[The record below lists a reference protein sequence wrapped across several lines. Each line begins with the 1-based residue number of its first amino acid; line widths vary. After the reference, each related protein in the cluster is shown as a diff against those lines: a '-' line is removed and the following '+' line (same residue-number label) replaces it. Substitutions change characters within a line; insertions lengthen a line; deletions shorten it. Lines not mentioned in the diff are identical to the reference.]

1 MELQGSAQYAYWL
14 LLLPLIASGL
24 SAFVTRSIPLLS
36 ALFSWASTLGCLG
49 LSASILVERLDGA
62 NPLSYSFVNKIAL
75 IPHPAQSIANLPVG
89 ILIDNLT
96 AVMLTMICFIAL
108 LIQIYSYSYIS
119 VEVKHFPTQGP
130 TTVSRFFACLNLFI
144 FSMMGLVLSVST
156 VQLYIFWELVGL
168 CSYLLIGFW
177 FFKTS
182 AAVASRKAFV
192 VTKFADLGFLLGV
205 LCLGKATQTF
215 FFPSMLTMTPGV
227 DGALLNIGLILLF
240 CGAIGKS
247 AQFPLHIWLPDAMEG
262 PTPVSALIHAATMV
276 AAGVYMVARMAPV
289 FALPDAHQATM
300 VVAWTG
306 AITALLAGSMAL
318 VQNDI
323 KKILAYSTVSQLG
336 FMLTALGAGA
346 TNAGVFHLITHAFF
360 KALLFLGS
368 GAVIVACHSNDIWK
382 MGGLKKRLP
391 ATHLAFFFGCLALS
405 GIPPFAGF
413 WSKDEILGGLTHHLP
428 LLAMLALT
436 ALMTAFYVGRLYCVA
451 FLGEYRGNREDL
463 TLGGPVPPAYLPAPI
478 SPAKT
483 IFEMQPFW
491 SEERAQQD
499 KRHLPPECLGA
510 LSEGMGHSGHGH
522 VEEASPSPTPEE
534 TSTHPEGVSH
544 HEHHPHEVSPM
555 MYVPLLILSLF
566 AIFLGF
572 LGMPGEHNLF
582 AHFVFPTAEH
592 EAPNYALM
600 AGSVVIALVGFGG
613 AWSMFA
619 ARPEEG
625 EARLH
630 KLLGPMLP
638 VLQQKYYMDHLWAK
652 ALAYFLYVDAKILS
666 RFDERV
672 VDGVVYGIGDVTYQA
687 GEMVRNEQNG
697 QLQRYAITLVV
708 GFFLLVFSMI
718 LFEPQFLWDHLAP
731 FQRYAQLLKVSG
743 GPEQ

>member
-1 MELQGSAQYAYWL
+1 MEYLWL
-14 LLLPLIASGL
+14 LLALPLCASL
-24 SAFVTRSIPLLS
+24 MCAFVTRPWPLLS
-36 ALFSWASTLGCLG
+36 AAASWVSTLCCLAVSG
-49 LSASILVERLDGA
+49 NVFFERQGAGQAPFSKIFNIIQLV
-62 NPLSYSFVNKIAL
+62 
-75 IPHPAQSIANLPVG
+75 PHTSQGIGTLPVG
-89 ILIDNLT
+89 YLVDNLT

-108 LIQIYSYSYIS
+108 LIQIYSYSYMS

-144 FSMMGLVLSVST
+144 FSMMGLVLAVST
-156 VQLYIFWELVGL
+156 IQLYIFWELVGL

-205 LCLGKATQTF
+205 LCLGAAAQTF
-215 FFPSMLTMTPGV
+215 SFPNLLTKHLDIGEP
-227 DGALLNIGLILLF
+227 LLSIGLILLF

-289 FALPDAHQATM
+289 FAIAPHAATF
-300 VVAWTG
+300 VAWTG
-306 AITALLAGSMAL
+306 AITALVAGSLAL

-346 TNAGVFHLITHAFF
+346 SNAGVFHLITHAFF

-382 MGGLKKRLP
+382 MGGLKKNLP
-391 ATHLAFFFGCLALS
+391 ATHIAFFFGCLALA

-413 WSKDEILGGLTHHLP
+413 WSKDEILGGLVHHLP
-428 LLAMLALT
+428 LLIILT
-436 ALMTAFYVGRLYCVA
+436 FTAFMTAFYVGRLYCVA
-451 FLGEYRGNREDL
+451 FLGAYRGDQADL
-463 TLGGPVPPAYLPAPI
+463 PFGGPVPPANLPAPI

-491 SEERAQQD
+491 NEERASQD
-499 KRHLPPECLGA
+499 KRHLPPECMGA
-510 LSEGMGHSGHGH
+510 LSEGMGHA
-522 VEEASPSPTPEE
+522 EEHDHAEDTD
-534 TSTHPEGVSH
+534 HDHH
-544 HEHHPHEVSPM
+544 HEVREVSPL
-555 MYVPLLILSLF
+555 MYIPLLILSVF
-566 AIFLGF
+566 AIFLGL
-572 LGMPGEHNLF
+572 LGTPWHNMF
-582 AHFVFPTAEH
+582 AQFVFPTA
-592 EAPNYALM
+592 
-600 AGSVVIALVGFGG
+600 
-613 AWSMFA
+613 
-619 ARPEEG
+619 PEEG
-625 EARLH
+625 ANIALMVGSTVVAVAGFGMAWSFYAKNPTEGEGRLQ
-630 KLLGPMLP
+630 KMLGPMLP

-652 ALAYFLYVDAKILS
+652 ALAYLLYSDARILA
-666 RFDERV
+666 RFDEKG
-672 VDGVVYGIGDVTYQA
+672 VDGVVYGIGEATYRA
-687 GEMVRNEQNG
+687 GQLVRQEQNG
-697 QLQRYAITLVV
+697 QLQRYALTLVV
-708 GFFLLVFSMI
+708 GFFLVVFATL

-731 FQRYAQLLKVSG
+731 IQALVSRLHPSG
-743 GPEQ
+743 GPDL

>member
-1 MELQGSAQYAYWL
+1 MELQGSAQYAVWL
-14 LLLPLIASGL
+14 LGLPLIASIL
-24 SAFVTRSIPLLS
+24 SAFVTRSVPLLS
-36 ALFSWASTLGCLG
+36 AMVSWASTLTCLG
-49 LSASILVERLDGA
+49 ISGSILLERVDGT
-62 NPLSYSFVNKIAL
+62 NPLSSKVWNWIYLSRDVT
-75 IPHPAQSIANLPVG
+75 QGIANLPVG
-89 ILIDNLT
+89 FLVDNLT

-119 VEVKHFPTQGP
+119 TEVKHFPTQGP

-205 LCLGKATQTF
+205 LCLGAATQTF
-215 FFPSMLTMTPGV
+215 LFPTLLTMHLEVSGP
-227 DGALLNIGLILLF
+227 LLNIGLILLF

-289 FALPDAHQATM
+289 FALPDAHQAAM

-306 AITALLAGSMAL
+306 AITALVAGSIAL

-382 MGGLKKRLP
+382 MGGLTKRLP
-391 ATHLAFFFGCLALS
+391 ATHIAFFFGCLALS

-413 WSKDEILGGLTHHLP
+413 WSKDEILGGLTHQP
-428 LLAMLALT
+428 ALLAILTFT
-436 ALMTAFYVGRLYCVA
+436 ALLTAFYVGRLYCVA
-451 FLGEYRGNREDL
+451 FLGDYRGNREDL
-463 TLGGPVPPAYLPAPI
+463 AFGGPVPAADLPAPI

-499 KRHLPPECLGA
+499 NRHFPPECMGA
-510 LSEGMGHSGHGH
+510 LSEGMGHGHSEH
-522 VEEASPSPTPEE
+522 QDE
-534 TSTHPEGVSH
+534 H
-544 HEHHPHEVSPM
+544 HQHHPHEVSPM

-572 LGMPGEHNLF
+572 AGLPGHLNLF
-582 AHFVFPTAEH
+582 ANFVFPKAEH
-592 EAPNYALM
+592 ESANWALM
-600 AGSVVIALVGFGG
+600 IGSTVVAAVGFFG

-652 ALAYFLYVDAKILS
+652 ALAYLLYVDAKILS
-666 RFDERV
+666 RFDEKG
-672 VDGVVYGIGDVTYQA
+672 VDGVVYGVGDLTYQA
-687 GEMVRNEQNG
+687 GQMVRNEQNG

-708 GFFLLVFSMI
+708 GFFLLVFAML
-718 LFEPQFLWDHLAP
+718 LFEPQFIWDHLAP
-731 FQRYAQLLKVSG
+731 FQRLVGILHSPG

>member
-1 MELQGSAQYAYWL
+1 MG
-14 LLLPLIASGL
+14 LPLIASAL
-24 SAFVTRSIPLLS
+24 CAFITRSVPLLS
-36 ALFSWASTLGCLG
+36 ALVSWASTLTCLG
-49 LSASILVERLDGA
+49 ISASILSERLDGN
-62 NPLSYSFVNKIAL
+62 NPLSSKVWNWLHLSPNITHG
-75 IPHPAQSIANLPVG
+75 ISNLPVG

-96 AVMLTMICFIAL
+96 SVMLTMVCFIAL

-119 VEVKHFPTQGP
+119 TEVKHFPTQGP

-144 FSMMGLVLSVST
+144 FAMMGLVLSVST

-215 FFPSMLTMTPGV
+215 LFPTMLTAHLEV
-227 DGALLNIGLILLF
+227 SSHVLNLGLILLF

-289 FALPDAHQATM
+289 FALADAHQAAM
-300 VVAWTG
+300 FVAWTG
-306 AITALLAGSMAL
+306 AITALVAGSLAL

-382 MGGLKKRLP
+382 MGGLKKALP
-391 ATHLAFFFGCLALS
+391 ATHISFLFGCLALS

-413 WSKDEILGGLTHHLP
+413 WSKDEILGGLTHQP
-428 LLAMLALT
+428 LLLAILAFA
-436 ALMTAFYVGRLYCVA
+436 ALLTAFYVGRLYCVA
-451 FLGEYRGNREDL
+451 FLGAYRGNEEENGPF
-463 TLGGPVPPAYLPAPI
+463 GGPVPPANLPAPI

-491 SEERAQQD
+491 SEERAAQD
-499 KRHLPPECLGA
+499 KRHLPAECLGA
-510 LSEGMGHSGHGH
+510 LSEGMGHGHH
-522 VEEASPSPTPEE
+522 EEAAPSPTPEE
-534 TSTHPEGVSH
+534 STTHLEGAERH
-544 HEHHPHEVSPM
+544 HHQPHEVSPM
-555 MYVPLLILSLF
+555 MFVPLLILSLF
-566 AIFLGF
+566 AVFLGF
-572 LGMPGEHNLF
+572 AGLPGEHNLF
-582 AHFVFPTAEH
+582 AHFVFPKAEH
-592 EAPNYALM
+592 EAANYALM

-638 VLQQKYYMDHLWAK
+638 VLQQKYYLDHLWAK
-652 ALAYFLYVDAKILS
+652 ALAYCVYIDAKVLS
-666 RFDERV
+666 RFDEKG
-672 VDGVVYGIGDVTYQA
+672 VDGVVYGLGDMTYSA
-687 GEMVRNEQNG
+687 GELVRKEQNG
-697 QLQRYAITLVV
+697 QLQRYAMTIII
-708 GFFLLVFSMI
+708 GFLLLIFAVL
-718 LFEPQFLWDHLAP
+718 LFEPQFLWDHKAP
-731 FQRYAQLLKVSG
+731 LRAIEQMLRGSG
-743 GPEQ
+743 GPQ

>member
-1 MELQGSAQYAYWL
+1 MELHESVVMAPWL
-14 LLLPLIASGL
+14 LLLPLLAAAL
-24 SAFVTRSIPLLS
+24 TAFVTRPWPLLS
-36 ALFSWASTLGCLG
+36 ALVSWASTLSCLG
-49 LSASILVERLDGA
+49 ISAKIFVDRLYGIDPHA
-62 NPLSYSFVNKIAL
+62 VDPNPMTHSVFNIISFSSNVQMGLTNI
-75 IPHPAQSIANLPVG
+75 PVG

-96 AVMLTMICFIAL
+96 SVMLVMVCFIAL

-119 VEVKHFPTQGP
+119 TEVGHFPTQGP
-130 TTVSRFFACLNLFI
+130 SSVSRFFACLNLFI

-205 LCLGKATQTF
+205 LCLGAAAQTF
-215 FFPSMLTMTPGV
+215 LFPSLLTKGLDISEP
-227 DGALLNIGLILLF
+227 LLNIGLILLF

-289 FALPDAHQATM
+289 FAIAHQAAM

-306 AITALLAGSMAL
+306 AITAVIAGSMAL

-382 MGGLKKRLP
+382 MGGLKKYLP
-391 ATHLAFFFGCLALS
+391 ATHTAFLFGCLALA
-405 GIPPFAGF
+405 GIPPLAGF
-413 WSKDEILGGLTHHLP
+413 WSKDEIISGLTGHLP
-428 LLAMLALT
+428 LLVLLAFT
-436 ALMTAFYVGRLYCVA
+436 AFMTAFYVGRLYCVA
-451 FLGEYRGNREDL
+451 FLGEYRGDREDL
-463 TLGGPVPPAYLPAPI
+463 AFGGPVPSPSLPAPL

-499 KRHLPPECLGA
+499 GRHLPPECLGA
-510 LSEGMGHSGHGH
+510 LSEGMGHHGH
-522 VEEASPSPTPEE
+522 EEEESGAAPEL
-534 TSTHPEGVSH
+534 
-544 HEHHPHEVSPM
+544 PHEVSPM

-566 AIFLGF
+566 ALFLGF
-572 LGMPGEHNLF
+572 VGVPGEHNLF
-582 AHFVFPTAEH
+582 AHFVFPQATH
-592 EAPNYALM
+592 HGLNLPLM
-600 AGSVVIALVGFGG
+600 AGSIVVALSGFGL
-613 AWSMFA
+613 AWSMYA
-619 ARPEEG
+619 GHPEEG
-625 EARLH
+625 EKKLHAR
-630 KLLGPMLP
+630 LGPMVV
-638 VLQQKYYMDHLWAK
+638 VLQQKYYLDHLWAK
-652 ALAYFLYVDAKILS
+652 ALAYLLYVDARVLS
-666 RFDERV
+666 RFDEKG
-672 VDGVVYGIGDVTYQA
+672 VDGVVYGIGEATYQA
-687 GEMVRNEQNG
+687 GQMVRQEQNG
-697 QLQRYAITLVV
+697 QLQRYALTLVV
-708 GFFLLVFSMI
+708 GFFLLVLAML
-718 LFEPQFLWDHLAP
+718 LFEPQFIWDHLAV
-731 FQRYAQLLKVSG
+731 FESYAHVLTPLG
-743 GPEQ
+743 GPRP

>member
-1 MELQGSAQYAYWL
+1 MELQGSAQYAHWL
-14 LLLPLIASGL
+14 LLLPLLASGL
-24 SAFVTRSIPLLS
+24 SAFVTRSVPLLS
-36 ALFSWASTLGCLG
+36 ALLSWSSTLGCLG
-49 LSASILVERLDGA
+49 LSASILAERLDGA
-62 NPLSYSFVNKIAL
+62 NPLSYRFINKISL
-75 IPHPAQSIANLPVG
+75 LPHTTQGIANLPVG

-96 AVMLTMICFIAL
+96 AVMLTMVCFIAL

-119 VEVKHFPTQGP
+119 TEVKHFPTQGP

-205 LCLGKATQTF
+205 LCLGAATQTF
-215 FFPSMLTMTPGV
+215 LFPTMLTMHLEVSGP
-227 DGALLNIGLILLF
+227 LLNIGLILLF

-289 FALPDAHQATM
+289 FALPDAHQAAM

-306 AITALLAGSMAL
+306 AITALVAGSLAL

-382 MGGLKKRLP
+382 MGGLNKRLP

-413 WSKDEILGGLTHHLP
+413 WSKDEILGGLTHHIP
-428 LLAMLALT
+428 LLAILTFT
-436 ALMTAFYVGRLYCVA
+436 ALLTAFYVGRLYCVA

-463 TLGGPVPPAYLPAPI
+463 TVGGPVPPADLPAPI

-491 SEERAQQD
+491 SEERALQD
-499 KRHLPPECLGA
+499 RRQLPPECLGA
-510 LSEGMGHSGHGH
+510 LSEGMGHGHSEDHGQH
-522 VEEASPSPTPEE
+522 Q
-534 TSTHPEGVSH
+534 
-544 HEHHPHEVSPM
+544 PHEVSPM

-572 LGMPGEHNLF
+572 AGLPGEHNLF

-600 AGSVVIALVGFGG
+600 AGSVGVALAGFFG

-666 RFDERV
+666 RFDEKA
-672 VDGVVYGIGDVTYQA
+672 VDGVVYGIGEATYRA
-687 GEMVRNEQNG
+687 GELVRNEQNG

-708 GFFLLVFSMI
+708 GFFLLTFAMV

-731 FQRYAQLLKVSG
+731 FQRYAQQLKVSG
-743 GPEQ
+743 GPEL

>member
-14 LLLPLIASGL
+14 MGLPLIASL
-24 SAFVTRSIPLLS
+24 VSAFITRSVPFLS
-36 ALFSWASTLGCLG
+36 ALVSWASTLTCLG
-49 LSASILVERLDGA
+49 ISASILLERLDGT
-62 NPLSYSFVNKIAL
+62 NPFSAKIWNW
-75 IPHPAQSIANLPVG
+75 IYFSRETTQGISNLPVG

-96 AVMLTMICFIAL
+96 AVMLTMVCFIAL

-144 FSMMGLVLSVST
+144 FAMMGLVLSVST

-205 LCLGKATQTF
+205 LCLGAATQTF
-215 FFPSMLTMTPGV
+215 LFPTMLTMHLQVPPH
-227 DGALLNIGLILLF
+227 LLNMGLILLF

-289 FALPDAHQATM
+289 FALPEAHQAAM

-306 AITALLAGSMAL
+306 AITALVAGSLAL

-368 GAVIVACHSNDIWK
+368 GAVIVACHSNDIWR
-382 MGGLKKRLP
+382 MGGLKKSLP
-391 ATHLAFFFGCLALS
+391 ATHIAFFFGCLALS

-413 WSKDEILGGLTHHLP
+413 WSKDEILGGLTHQLP
-428 LLAMLALT
+428 LLAILTFAAL
-436 ALMTAFYVGRLYCVA
+436 LTAFYVGRLYCVA

-463 TLGGPVPPAYLPAPI
+463 AYGGPVPPANLPAPI

-491 SEERAQQD
+491 SEERAAQD
-499 KRHLPPECLGA
+499 QRHLPAECMGA
-510 LSEGMGHSGHGH
+510 LSEGMGHGHH
-522 VEEASPSPTPEE
+522 EESAPSPNAEE
-534 TSTHPEGVSH
+534 TSTQTEGEH
-544 HEHHPHEVSPM
+544 GHEHHQPHEVSPM
-555 MYVPLLILSLF
+555 MFVPLLILSLF

-572 LGMPGEHNLF
+572 IGMPGHHNLF
-582 AHFVFPTAEH
+582 ANFVFPKAEH
-592 EAPNYALM
+592 EAANYVLM
-600 AGSVVIALVGFGG
+600 AASVVVAVGGFGA

-630 KLLGPMLP
+630 KMLGPLLP
-638 VLQQKYYMDHLWAK
+638 VLQQKYYLDHLWAK
-652 ALAYFLYVDAKILS
+652 ALAYCVYLDAKILS
-666 RFDERV
+666 RFDEKG
-672 VDGVVYGIGDVTYQA
+672 VDGVVYGVGNLTYSA
-687 GEMVRNEQNG
+687 GEMVRKEQNG
-697 QLQRYAITLVV
+697 QLQRYAITLVI
-708 GFFLLVFSMI
+708 GFFLLVFAVLM
-718 LFEPQFLWDHLAP
+718 FEPKFLWDHLAP
-731 FQRYAQLLKVSG
+731 LRGLVQVLGRPG
-743 GPEQ
+743 GPQ

>member
-1 MELQGSAQYAYWL
+1 MELQGSAHYAHWL

-24 SAFVTRSIPLLS
+24 SAFVTRSVPLLS
-36 ALFSWASTLGCLG
+36 ALVSWASTLGCLG

-62 NPLSYSFVNKIAL
+62 NPMSHRFINKISL
-75 IPHPAQSIANLPVG
+75 IPHPAKSIANLPVG
-89 ILIDNLT
+89 ILVDNLT

-119 VEVKHFPTQGP
+119 TEVKHFPTQGP

-205 LCLGKATQTF
+205 LCLGAATQTF
-215 FFPSMLTMTPGV
+215 LFPDLMKIGPGM
-227 DGALLNIGLILLF
+227 DSALLNIGLILLF

-289 FALPDAHQATM
+289 FALPDAHQAAM
-300 VVAWTG
+300 FVAWTG
-306 AITALLAGSMAL
+306 AITALVAGSMAL

-382 MGGLKKRLP
+382 MGGLNKRLP

-413 WSKDEILGGLTHHLP
+413 WSKDEILGGLTHHIP
-428 LLAMLALT
+428 LLVILTFT
-436 ALMTAFYVGRLYCVA
+436 ALLTAFYVGRLYCVA
-451 FLGEYRGNREDL
+451 FLGDYRGNREDL
-463 TLGGPVPPAYLPAPI
+463 TQGGPVPPAHLPAPI

-491 SEERAQQD
+491 SEDRAQQD
-499 KRHLPPECLGA
+499 PRALPPECMGA
-510 LSEGMGHSGHGH
+510 LSEGMGHGDHGH
-522 VEEASPSPTPEE
+522 SEE
-534 TSTHPEGVSH
+534 
-544 HEHHPHEVSPM
+544 HEPHQPHEVSPM

-572 LGMPGEHNLF
+572 VGMPGERNLF

-592 EAPNYALM
+592 EAINYGLM
-600 AGSVVIALVGFGG
+600 AGSVVVALAGFLG
-613 AWSMFA
+613 AYSMFA

-638 VLQQKYYMDHLWAK
+638 VLQQKFYMDHLWAK

-666 RFDERV
+666 RFDEKA
-672 VDGVVYGIGDVTYQA
+672 VDGVVYGIGDATYRA
-687 GEMVRNEQNG
+687 GELVRNEQTG
-697 QLQRYAITLVV
+697 QLQRYAITLVI
-708 GFFLLVFSMI
+708 GFFLLMFSMI

-731 FQRYAQLLKVSG
+731 FQRYAQLLRATG

>member
-1 MELQGSAQYAYWL
+1 MELQGSAQYAHWL

-24 SAFVTRSIPLLS
+24 SAFITRSVPLLS
-36 ALFSWASTLGCLG
+36 ALISWASTLTCLG
-49 LSASILVERLDGA
+49 ISASVLLERLDGS
-62 NPLSYSFVNKIAL
+62 NPLSSKVWNWIFL
-75 IPHPAQSIANLPVG
+75 SPHTTQGISNLPVG
-89 ILIDNLT
+89 FLVDNLT

-119 VEVKHFPTQGP
+119 TEVKHFPTQGP

-205 LCLGKATQTF
+205 LCLGAATQTF
-215 FFPSMLTMTPGV
+215 LFPTMLTMHLEVSGP
-227 DGALLNIGLILLF
+227 LLNVGLILLF
-240 CGAIGKS
+240 CGAVGKS

-289 FALPDAHQATM
+289 FALADAHQAAM

-306 AITALLAGSMAL
+306 AITALVAGSLAL

-382 MGGLKKRLP
+382 MGGLTKRLP

-413 WSKDEILGGLTHHLP
+413 WSKDEILGGLTHYP
-428 LLAMLALT
+428 ALLVILTFT
-436 ALMTAFYVGRLYCVA
+436 ALLTAFYVGRLYCVA

-463 TLGGPVPPAYLPAPI
+463 TVGGPVPPADLPAPI

-491 SEERAQQD
+491 SEERAGQD
-499 KRHLPPECLGA
+499 RRHLPPECMGA
-510 LSEGMGHSGHGH
+510 LSEGMGHEHA
-522 VEEASPSPTPEE
+522 EESAPG
-534 TSTHPEGVSH
+534 PEGVSRH
-544 HEHHPHEVSPM
+544 GEHYPHEVSPM

-572 LGMPGEHNLF
+572 VGLPGEHNLF
-582 AHFVFPTAEH
+582 AHFVFPNAEH
-592 EAPNYALM
+592 EAANYALM
-600 AGSVVIALVGFGG
+600 AGSVVVALAGFFG

-619 ARPEEG
+619 ANPENG

-666 RFDERV
+666 RFDEKG
-672 VDGVVYGIGDVTYQA
+672 VDGLVYGVGDLTYQA
-687 GEMVRNEQNG
+687 GQLVRSEQNG

-708 GFFLLVFSMI
+708 GFFLLIFSML
-718 LFEPQFLWDHLAP
+718 LFEPQFLWDHRAP
-731 FQRYAQLLKVSG
+731 FQRLVQILHLPG
-743 GPEQ
+743 GPDQ